1 MANTTK
7 KFAVN
12 PLDTIGTPTDVVQQS
27 ASAPE
32 VFPPLRLPTAAV
44 DSLAVVVPSLALTS
58 SKAMSVSSQQ
68 ARLSAMSSRV
78 RKKSQKIIEDALI
91 CAFNFSPGTLSFDFP
106 SDATSGESIGVW
118 LTEGDLVSFA
128 SPTEEFFISVDEPSN
143 IPVIESTVLAKFRVN
158 ATRKIH
164 NVFAIEDPIFAK
176 KVPAAEAVLT
186 LILQNIDFSVHREV
200 EPMKKTLTVDEAY
213 AAFKTASVELS
224 NPITHQVIADII
236 KRDAVS

>member
-1 MANTTK
+1 MPKATK
-7 KFAVN
+7 NSAVN
-12 PLDTIGTPTDVVQQS
+12 LLDIQDVHTDVVQRS
-27 ASAPE
+27 VSAP
-32 VFPPLRLPTAAV
+32 VIFPPLRLTTAAV

-58 SKAMSVSSQQ
+58 KTMSASSQQ

-78 RKKSQKIIEDALI
+78 RKKSKKIIEDALSRV
-91 CAFNFSPGTLSFDFP
+91 FNYPHGTLSFSFP
-106 SDATSGESIGVW
+106 GDATAGESIGVW
-118 LTEGDLVSFA
+118 LAEGDLVTYA
-128 SPTEEFFISVDEPSN
+128 SPTEEFLISVDEPGN

-158 ATRKIH
+158 ATQKIH
-164 NVFAIEDPIFAK
+164 NVFAIEDPVFAK
-176 KVPAAEAVLT
+176 KVSAAEAVLT

-200 EPMKKTLTVDEAY
+200 EPINKTLTVDEAY

>member
-7 KFAVN
+7 KSAVN
-12 PLDTIGTPTDVVQQS
+12 PLDTIGTPTDVVQRS
-27 ASAPE
+27 VSAP
-32 VFPPLRLPTAAV
+32 VIFPPLRLTTAAV

-58 SKAMSVSSQQ
+58 KAMSASSQQ

-78 RKKSQKIIEDALI
+78 RKKSKKIIEDALL
-91 CAFNFSPGTLSFDFP
+91 CVFNFPPGTLSFDFP
-106 SDATSGESIGVW
+106 SDATSGESIGAW

-128 SPTEEFFISVDEPSN
+128 SPTEEFFISVDEPGN

-164 NVFAIEDPIFAK
+164 NVFAIEDPVFAK
-176 KVPAAEAVLT
+176 KVSAAEAVLT

-200 EPMKKTLTVDEAY
+200 EPINKTLTVDEAY

>member
-1 MANTTK
+1 MPKATK
-7 KFAVN
+7 NSAVN
-12 PLDTIGTPTDVVQQS
+12 LLDIQDVHTDVVQRS
-27 ASAPE
+27 VSAP
-32 VFPPLRLPTAAV
+32 VIFPPLRLTTAAV

-58 SKAMSVSSQQ
+58 SKAMSASSQQ

-78 RKKSQKIIEDALI
+78 RKKSKKIIEDALLRV
-91 CAFNFSPGTLSFDFP
+91 FNFPSGTLSFDFP
-106 SDATSGESIGVW
+106 SDATSGESIGAW

-128 SPTEEFFISVDEPSN
+128 SPAEEFFISVDEPGN

-176 KVPAAEAVLT
+176 KVPTAEAVLT

-236 KRDAVS
+236 KRDAIS